1 MINRVHDMVFRKDSI
16 YPSRISNY
24 KFEEYTE
31 QWIKDGYLL
40 EESSLDDINL
50 AIDHYKFEFTFY
62 FSGIFEFSGLINKL
76 DAIKRTHKYWKNL
89 NKLYKIK
96 KIKNEE
102 KIEYNNKFENDKE
115 VIKKQIKNK
124 LKNGWIKKTEID
136 NYVFLDKIIDG
147 RIIKTSIYKVK

>member
-31 QWIKDGYLL
+31 QWVKDGYLL
-40 EESSLDDINL
+40 EEGSLDDINL

-76 DAIKRTHKYWKNL
+76 DAIKKTHRYKKTL
-89 NKLYKIK
+89 DKLYKIR
-96 KIKNEE
+96 
-102 KIEYNNKFENDKE
+102 
-115 VIKKQIKNK
+115 KQINV
-124 LKNGWIKKTEID
+124 E
-136 NYVFLDKIIDG
+136 
-147 RIIKTSIYKVK
+147 